1 MKKLGEYTTKVKA
14 PNLDE
19 EYLLFI
25 YIWRLI
31 NTIKISKKSRL
42 FFSLSLKNNLK
53 IFARN
58 YDEKTAGGLAHSMK
72 QNHMTIY

>member
-25 YIWRLI
+25 YI
-31 NTIKISKKSRL
+31 
-42 FFSLSLKNNLK
+42 
-53 IFARN
+53 
-58 YDEKTAGGLAHSMK
+58 
-72 QNHMTIY
+72 